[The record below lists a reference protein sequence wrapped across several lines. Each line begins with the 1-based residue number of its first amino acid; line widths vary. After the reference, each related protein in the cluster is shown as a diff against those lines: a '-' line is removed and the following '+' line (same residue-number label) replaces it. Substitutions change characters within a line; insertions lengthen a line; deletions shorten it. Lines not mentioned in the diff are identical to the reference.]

1 MQASEAAAQGLSLLA
16 SIIPTS
22 QPLHRELKNALLITT
37 PGAADW
43 ESSCRSSCLPIPH
56 SREARQAA
64 LDCSLS
70 PPPHTS
76 ICASSKG
83 PRPRTPDWHGRNE
96 VLLVSLSLSS
106 FL

>member
-43 ESSCRSSCLPIPH
+43 VKVFFKPAGS
-56 SREARQAA
+56 
-64 LDCSLS
+64 
-70 PPPHTS
+70 
-76 ICASSKG
+76 G
-83 PRPRTPDWHGRNE
+83 
-96 VLLVSLSLSS
+96 LLLEL
-106 FL
+106 